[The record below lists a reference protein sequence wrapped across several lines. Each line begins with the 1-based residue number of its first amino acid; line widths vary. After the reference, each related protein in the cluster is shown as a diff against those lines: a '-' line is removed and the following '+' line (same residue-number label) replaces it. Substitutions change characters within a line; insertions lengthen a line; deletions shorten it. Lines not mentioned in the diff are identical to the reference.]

1 MIYVKHPNE
10 IPVGT
15 LIKYTAASR
24 IKVVNGE
31 RITMPWNDRFG
42 IVIKQTP
49 EFIHVQ
55 DIKHPNKVTGIHG
68 ETFKVWQVRRFK

>member
-15 LIKYTAASR
+15 LVKYTSASR
-24 IKVVNGE
+24 TKMVNGE
-31 RITMPWNDRFG
+31 RIITPWNDCFG

-49 EFIHVQ
+49 EFIHVKN
-55 DIKHPNKVTGIHG
+55 IRTAKVTGIHG